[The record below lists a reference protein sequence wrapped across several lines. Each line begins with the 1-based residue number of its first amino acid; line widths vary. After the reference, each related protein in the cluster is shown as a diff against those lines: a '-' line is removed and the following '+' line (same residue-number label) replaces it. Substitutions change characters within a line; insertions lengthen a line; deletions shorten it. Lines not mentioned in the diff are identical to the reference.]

1 MRKKGNVPSPL
12 EIANFPPEIRQQ
24 FLRRIRDSD
33 PDYVLKRR
41 KEFERQ
47 RITPESAPQAPAAPT
62 LAPDPGGADLSG
74 GGRIAALAVARLQ
87 RRGEGRNRVMA
98 GPNPDKPAA

>member
-33 PDYVLKRR
+33 PDYVRNRR
-41 KEFERQ
+41 KDFERQ
-47 RITPESAPQAPAAPT
+47 RLDSEATAQAPTIAA
-62 LAPDPGGADLSG
+62 LAPEPGRIDVAGGASLQT
-74 GGRIAALAVARLQ
+74 LAVARLQ
-87 RRGEGRNRVMA
+87 RRGEGRNRIVV
-98 GPNPDKPAA
+98 GSNPDKPAA